1 MFEWNTK
8 LDKEVTK
15 GDHQNSTMYSMFFV
29 IIIFFFQWKFPLIFY
44 VNYDLCFVIQIR
56 SDFESQEDI
65 EYSLEGIGA
74 SREPYNVFVV
84 DSKSGKIR
92 VTRVLDREFISV
104 YNVSD
109 TWQILSNYNLLFDF
123 GVTFPLLYFNNCFIF
138 YLILRHL
145 AAICYT
151 AKAYDVDVP
160 AETDNNNFW
169 FSFFSFQVLL
179 GNLLA
184 RK

>member
-1 MFEWNTK
+1 MK
-8 LDKEVTK
+8 YKIRQRS
-15 GDHQNSTMYSMFFV
+15 HQRGPLKQYNVQYVFCHYY
-29 IIIFFFQWKFPLIFY
+29 FFFQWKFPLIFY

-109 TWQILSNYNLLFDF
+109 T
-123 GVTFPLLYFNNCFIF
+123 
-138 YLILRHL
+138 
-145 AAICYT
+145 
-151 AKAYDVDVP
+151 
-160 AETDNNNFW
+160 
-169 FSFFSFQVLL
+169 
-179 GNLLA
+179 
-184 RK
+184 

>member
-1 MFEWNTK
+1 
-8 LDKEVTK
+8 
-15 GDHQNSTMYSMFFV
+15 MYSMFFV
-29 IIIFFFQWKFPLIFY
+29 IIIIFFQWKFPLIFY

-109 TWQILSNYNLLFDF
+109 TWHNSVKL
-123 GVTFPLLYFNNCFIF
+123 
-138 YLILRHL
+138 
-145 AAICYT
+145 
-151 AKAYDVDVP
+151 
-160 AETDNNNFW
+160 
-169 FSFFSFQVLL
+169 
-179 GNLLA
+179 
-184 RK
+184 